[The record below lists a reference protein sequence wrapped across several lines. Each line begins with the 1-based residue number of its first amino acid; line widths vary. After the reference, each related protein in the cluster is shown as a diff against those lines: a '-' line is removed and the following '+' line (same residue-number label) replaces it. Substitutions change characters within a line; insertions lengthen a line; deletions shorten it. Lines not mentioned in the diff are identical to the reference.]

1 MNILAILFGH
11 PEIRQLPSEPKREV
25 KRLLADLVKIGEQDD
40 YLSLTPGSP
49 FNGRCHHIGARKIG
63 ERLNEIGGLE
73 LMRAARW
80 HVKRK
85 LKPVMAE
92 HLDHCWKDIGEWKA

>member
-11 PEIRQLPSEPKREV
+11 PEIRHLPSDQKREV
-25 KRLLADLVKIGEQDD
+25 KQLLEDLVKIGEQDD

-63 ERLNEIGGLE
+63 ERLNEVGGIE

-92 HLDHCWKDIGEWKA
+92 HLDHCWKEIGEWKA